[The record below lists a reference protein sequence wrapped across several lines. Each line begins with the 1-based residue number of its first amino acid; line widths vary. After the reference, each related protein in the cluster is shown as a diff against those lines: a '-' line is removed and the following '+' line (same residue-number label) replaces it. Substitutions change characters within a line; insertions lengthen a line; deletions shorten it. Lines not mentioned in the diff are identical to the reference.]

1 MKNLHNITC
10 KHLRIGVY
18 STLAK
23 LNVILRKRDDSFKM
37 DAMDDEILATVMLRL
52 PSTLSAYSG
61 GKSQLLL
68 RAGTVEQLLSQ
79 LENQHRQV
87 WEHLCTEH
95 GHVRNHIQ
103 IFVNNELISGDDG
116 LKTLLKPGQEV
127 IVLPSAI
134 DA

>member
-1 MKNLHNITC
+1 
-10 KHLRIGVY
+10 
-18 STLAK
+18 
-23 LNVILRKRDDSFKM
+23 M
-37 DAMDDEILATVMLRL
+37 DEEVLTTVMLRL

-68 RAGTVEQLLSQ
+68 QAGTLEQLLNE
-79 LENQHRQV
+79 LENRHRQV

-103 IFVNNELISGDDG
+103 IFVNNELISCDDD

-127 IVLPSAI
+127 IVLPSAM

>member
-1 MKNLHNITC
+1 MDEKVRITV
-10 KHLRIGVY
+10 K
-18 STLAK
+18 
-23 LNVILRKRDDSFKM
+23 
-37 DAMDDEILATVMLRL
+37 LRL

-68 RAGTVEQLLSQ
+68 QAGTLEQLLNE

-95 GHVRNHIQ
+95 GHVRNHVQ

-116 LKTLLKPGQEV
+116 LRTLLKPGQEV
-127 IVLPSAI
+127 IVLPSAM

>member
-1 MKNLHNITC
+1 MEI
-10 KHLRIGVY
+10 
-18 STLAK
+18 
-23 LNVILRKRDDSFKM
+23 
-37 DAMDDEILATVMLRL
+37 MDDEIVTTVMLRL

-68 RAGTVEQLLSQ
+68 QATTIEQLLNQ

-95 GHVRNHIQ
+95 GHVRNHVQ
-103 IFVNNELISGDDG
+103 IFVNNELISGDEG

-127 IVLPSAI
+127 IVLPTSL

>member
-1 MKNLHNITC
+1 M
-10 KHLRIGVY
+10 V
-18 STLAK
+18 
-23 LNVILRKRDDSFKM
+23 
-37 DAMDDEILATVMLRL
+37 DEEKATVMLRL

-68 RAGTVEQLLSQ
+68 QASTVEQLLHE
-79 LENQHRQV
+79 LEHQHHQV

-95 GHVRNHIQ
+95 GHVRNHVQ
-103 IFVNNELISGDDG
+103 IYVNNELITGDNG

-127 IVLPSAI
+127 VVLPISV

>member
-1 MKNLHNITC
+1 
-10 KHLRIGVY
+10 
-18 STLAK
+18 
-23 LNVILRKRDDSFKM
+23 M
-37 DAMDDEILATVMLRL
+37 DEDVLTTVKLRL

-68 RAGTVEQLLSQ
+68 QAGTLEQLLNE
-79 LENQHRQV
+79 LENEHRQV

-95 GHVRNHIQ
+95 GHVRNHVQ

-127 IVLPSAI
+127 IVLPSSI

>member
-1 MKNLHNITC
+1 MNEDVLT
-10 KHLRIGVY
+10 
-18 STLAK
+18 
-23 LNVILRKRDDSFKM
+23 
-37 DAMDDEILATVMLRL
+37 TVMLRL

-68 RAGTVEQLLSQ
+68 QAGTLEQLLNE
-79 LENQHRQV
+79 LENEHRQV

-95 GHVRNHIQ
+95 GHVRNHVQ
-103 IFVNNELISGDDG
+103 IFVNNELITGDDG

-127 IVLPSAI
+127 IVLPSAM

>member
-1 MKNLHNITC
+1 MLTKRGDSLNIVDT
-10 KHLRIGVY
+10 
-18 STLAK
+18 
-23 LNVILRKRDDSFKM
+23 M
-37 DAMDDEILATVMLRL
+37 DEKVRSTVMLRL

-68 RAGTVEQLLSQ
+68 QAGTLEQLLNE

-95 GHVRNHIQ
+95 GHVRNHVQ

-116 LKTLLKPGQEV
+116 LRTLLKPGQEV
-127 IVLPSAI
+127 IVLPSAM

>member
-1 MKNLHNITC
+1 M
-10 KHLRIGVY
+10 
-18 STLAK
+18 AK

-68 RAGTVEQLLSQ
+68 RAGTVEQLLSE

-87 WEHLCTEH
+87 WEHLCTEQ
-95 GHVRNHIQ
+95 GHVRNHVQ

-127 IVLPSAI
+127 IVLPASM

>member
-1 MKNLHNITC
+1 
-10 KHLRIGVY
+10 
-18 STLAK
+18 
-23 LNVILRKRDDSFKM
+23 M
-37 DAMDDEILATVMLRL
+37 DEKVRSTVMLRL

-68 RAGTVEQLLSQ
+68 QAGTLEQLLNE

-95 GHVRNHIQ
+95 GHVRNHVQ

-116 LKTLLKPGQEV
+116 LRTLLKPGQEV
-127 IVLPSAI
+127 IVLPSAM